1 MTKSAEGIVE
11 KAFTYK
17 GLVRAKEFV
26 QVILMSCSD
35 EPIPNAKCKVTF
47 QDGQTIDV
55 ESNDK
60 GILNFQKKAEGEVE
74 IEILEEEENSIES
87 SEDED

>member
-1 MTKSAEGIVE
+1 MSKSAEGIVE
-11 KAFTYK
+11 KAFTYR

-47 QDGQTIDV
+47 EDGQTIEV

-60 GILNFQKKAEGEVE
+60 GILRFEKKAEGEVE
-74 IEILEEEENSIES
+74 IEILEEEENTTES
-87 SEDED
+87 NEEDK